1 MDVRQ
6 YSEGDLAACLAVFDS
21 NMPKFFNVSERAGFE
36 EFLARKRWP
45 YVVLEYLGEIV
56 GCGGWAPEEGGAAIS
71 MTWGMVRRNLHGNG
85 LGRFL
90 LLYRV
95 REAAKMP
102 GAERVRLSTSQH
114 TAGFFQKQ
122 GFKVTEVE
130 KDGFAPGIDR
140 IEMAMRL
147 NVCP

>member
-1 MDVRQ
+1 MDVRR
-6 YSEGDLAACLAVFDS
+6 YSADDLAACLAVFDS
-21 NMPKFFNVSERAGFE
+21 NVPKFFDVSERAGFE
-36 EFLARKRWP
+36 EFLAGNRWP
-45 YVVLEYLGEIV
+45 YIVLEHAGEIV
-56 GCGGWAPEEGGAAIS
+56 GCGGWAPEEDGALIA
-71 MTWGMVRRNLHGNG
+71 MTWGMVRRTLHGSG

-90 LLYRV
+90 LMYRV

-114 TAGFFQKQ
+114 TAGFFQKL
-122 GFKVTEVE
+122 GFKVAETR

-140 IEMAMRL
+140 IEMVMIL